1 MTSAETIVGFI
12 NIISRNELVAAG
24 KRPVLPL
31 PPLPDN
37 LPSGFTGSIVLIDGK
52 DGEDNEGGN
61 LDRDDEETWFLL
73 IT

>member
-31 PPLPDN
+31 PLPDN
-37 LPSGFTGSIVLIDGK
+37 VPSDLTGSIVLIDGK